1 MPNYANGKVYMIE
14 SLSSG
19 LVYYGST
26 TQPLYKRF
34 GAHKARMKT
43 RNCSSKQVLIYDD
56 AKIVLIELV
65 GCESKEELLARE
77 AHYIRNNE
85 CVNKQ
90 IPGRTKQEYR
100 AIYNEL
106 NIDSIREHQKAYE
119 ELNKDSI
126 KEYRKTYR
134 DANKDRN
141 KEYAELN
148 KDSIKEYLKQ
158 YRIDNKETIKEKRG
172 IKTVCV
178 CGGKYTK
185 QNESTHLKS
194 KKHINFTL
202 TQQ

>member
-26 TQPLYKRF
+26 TQPLYKRLSL
-34 GAHKARMKT
+34 HKSSMKT

-65 GCESKEELLARE
+65 ECKSKEELLAKE

-85 CVNKQ
+85 CVNKR
-90 IPGRTKQEYR
+90 IEGRTQQEY
-100 AIYNEL
+100 I
-106 NIDSIREHQKAYE
+106 
-119 ELNKDSI
+119 
-126 KEYRKTYR
+126 KTYR
-134 DANKDRN
+134 DANKD
-141 KEYAELN
+141 
-148 KDSIKEYLKQ
+148 SIKVK
-158 YRIDNKETIKEKRG
+158 NKIYYDANVEKIKAHLVIVKD
-172 IKTVCV
+172 KTKARLGAKVV
-178 CGGKYTK
+178 CGCGVEYTHGHA
-185 QNESTHLKS
+185 SRHLKS